1 MVQSSYVEE
10 VFFKNMLI
18 PNIILDIDILFEDFQ
33 NDDLSH

>member
-1 MVQSSYVEE
+1 MVQSSYEEE
-10 VFFKNMLI
+10 VYFKNMLI